1 MAKRKVL
8 HAKTTSRYDLSSWN
22 FIIFLTLA
30 FILMVVVLT
39 QMRNTSL
46 SLQSRA
52 GLACPQIDKLPR
64 AEDCGSGWVFKRD
77 TNGCPTFFCEPTPT
91 VKTKK

>member
-1 MAKRKVL
+1 MAKRKSVRK
-8 HAKTTSRYDLSSWN
+8 HIGITKDFSSWN

-39 QMRNTSL
+39 QMRGTSL
-46 SLQSRA
+46 GLQSRA
-52 GLACPQIDKLPR
+52 GLTCPQIDKLPR